1 MSSQWTEEDPGAGST
16 GSVKSLATMLGKAAG
31 QLDSGQTDIQQS
43 LGVFPDGWSGLAAN
57 AAKSRIEELKTQVGA
72 LASAAESVKKAL
84 KGYAEEVDEIKPLA
98 NDQVFLRDAAEKREK
113 DLRASLVVVADHVKR
128 REAEAELK
136 EATAAKEAAV
146 ASLSRLAKR
155 RQAAE
160 DAALSS
166 VRSAIAE
173 NWDISPGDWPN
184 ERSFEQQASYDY
196 EIRNK
201 LGVTTDQYTAK
212 ELMDLFK
219 EHPGEIFPFPV
230 KGSSKR
236 FEDGALFELSETL
249 KVVDWAV
256 ETGNVVVTTTDTSI
270 KFTVVSDG
278 YFDGPGS
285 TIEFSVVEDDGMFYL
300 KQVADARQA
309 QAAMIPF
316 VYLGANI
323 TWEEQAY
330 NFRKVI
336 LEHAKK

>member
-1 MSSQWTEEDPGAGST
+1 MGGQWTEQDPGAGST
-16 GSVKSLATMLGKAAG
+16 GSMKSLAAMLGKAAG

-43 LGVFPDGWSGLAAN
+43 LGIFPGSWSGLAAN
-57 AAKSRIEELKTQVGA
+57 AAKTRIEELKMQAGA
-72 LASAAESVKKAL
+72 LGSAAESVKKAL
-84 KGYAEEVDEIKPLA
+84 KGYAEELDAIKPLA
-98 NDQVFLRDAAEKREK
+98 NDQIFLRDAAEKREK
-113 DLRASLVVVADHVKR
+113 DLRAALVVLADPVKR
-128 REAEAELK
+128 RETEAELK
-136 EATAAKEAAV
+136 AATAAKESAA

-155 RQAAE
+155 RQMA
-160 DAALSS
+160 DDVALAS

-173 NWDISPGDWPN
+173 HWDIPPGDWPN
-184 ERSFEQQASYDY
+184 ERSWGQQAGYEY

-219 EHPGEIFPFPV
+219 AHPEEIFPFPV

-236 FEDGALFELSETL
+236 FEDGAVFELSETL
-249 KVVDWAV
+249 RGVDWEV
-256 ETGNVVVTTTDTSI
+256 ETGNVVVTTTDTSV

-285 TIEFSVVEDDGMFYL
+285 TIEFSVVEDNGMFYL

-309 QAAMIPF
+309 QAAMIPV
-316 VYLGANI
+316 VYPGANF
-323 TWEEQAY
+323 TWEDQAY

-336 LEHAKK
+336 LERARK